1 MNWHFSLPVMILF
14 LIVVFFYLSKKR
26 EIFYKLKTIIPAFSV
41 LFFLSLVISI
51 LKIDLIADLFSS
63 RQLDF
68 ILWLSVFFLTLVVLV
83 KISTFFVFDFLFSIR
98 QDKRNVRLFRDIF
111 VIILYVIGILLIIK
125 YYLNVEITVILAS
138 SAVLTVVVGFALQDV
153 LGDLFSG
160 IALTFEE
167 SLQIGDWVRI
177 GEFGGKIEQLR
188 WRAIILRT
196 IDNVLVLIPNQQA
209 SREEVLNYGS
219 ADRHFALRIVIG
231 TSYRNSPDRVI
242 DSIQRVLNTMDS
254 VLKNPVPM
262 VFLKEFDDFSVNYE
276 VRFWLKDYAKKDMIK
291 SEIRRRTWYEFKR
304 QKIQIPFPIR
314 DVYIKKEKGETITT
328 SEVFEVLKNNELLKT
343 IDPAALSQLA
353 ENVEID
359 TYGAGEILI
368 DEGETSLYFFLV
380 IEGEVDIIKN
390 RKIFHRLTANDY
402 FGEISIFTGEKTS
415 ATVTVAVESKILKIP
430 SEKFKEALKLNEQ
443 TAKQLSQ
450 VIAVR
455 KSKLL
460 ELEKEKS
467 VSSTNIKKDSE
478 TIFQRMKKYFVG

>member
-1 MNWHFSLPVMILF
+1 MNWHFSLPVTILF

-26 EIFYKLKTIIPAFSV
+26 EIFSKLKMIIPALSI
-41 LFFLSLVISI
+41 LFALSFIISI

-63 RQLDF
+63 EQLDF
-68 ILWLSVFFLTLVVLV
+68 ILWLLVFFLTLVVLV
-83 KISTFFVFDFLFSIR
+83 KISTFFVFDFLLSIR
-98 QDKRNVRLFRDIF
+98 QDKRNVRLFRDIL

-153 LGDLFSG
+153 LSDLFSG

-167 SLQIGDWVRI
+167 SLQIGDWVRM
-177 GEFGGKIEQLR
+177 GEFEGKIEQLR
-188 WRAIILRT
+188 WRAIILCT

-209 SREEVLNYGS
+209 SKKEVLNYGS

-242 DSIQRVLNTMDS
+242 DSIQQVLKTMDS
-254 VLKNPVPM
+254 VLRKPVPT
-262 VFLKEFDDFSVNYE
+262 VLLKEFDDFSVNYE
-276 VRFWLKDYAKKDMIK
+276 VRFWLKDYAKQDIVK
-291 SEIRRRTWYEFKR
+291 SEIRRKTWYEFKR
-304 QKIQIPFPIR
+304 KDIQIPFPIR
-314 DVYIKKEKGETITT
+314 DVYIKKEKRETITT
-328 SEVFEVLKNNELLKT
+328 SEIFEVLKNNELLKT
-343 IDPAALSQLA
+343 IDPTVLSHLS

-368 DEGETSLYFFLV
+368 DEGETSQYFFLV

-390 RKIFHRLTANDY
+390 RKIFHRMTDNDY

-415 ATVTVAVESKILKIP
+415 ATVKVAVESKILKIP
-430 SEKFKEALKLNEQ
+430 SGKFKEALRINEQ

-455 KSKLL
+455 KSKLS
-460 ELEKEKS
+460 ELEKEKP
-467 VSSTNIKKDSE
+467 VSSSIIKKDSE